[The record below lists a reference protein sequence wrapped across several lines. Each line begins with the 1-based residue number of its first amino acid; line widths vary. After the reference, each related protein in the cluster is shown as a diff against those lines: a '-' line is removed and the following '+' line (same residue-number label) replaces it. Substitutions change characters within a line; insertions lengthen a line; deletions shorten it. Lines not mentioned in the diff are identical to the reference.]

1 MNAKRKILWV
11 HSNFENIKK
20 NDDAAAYKEYFC
32 KADKV
37 VSISD
42 KCVQVLQNN
51 YPDMK
56 NKFVL
61 LPNLTS
67 SIVLSN
73 TAKAD
78 IDEVFSKDDFNIVS
92 VGRLTEAKG
101 FDMAIDA
108 LKILKDHKVPV
119 HWWII
124 GDGEL
129 RKCLENKQRII
140 VLRNT

>member
-78 IDEVFSKDDFNIVS
+78 IDEVFSKDDFNSVS
-92 VGRLTEAKG
+92 WTFNRSKRV
-101 FDMAIDA
+101 
-108 LKILKDHKVPV
+108 
-119 HWWII
+119 
-124 GDGEL
+124 
-129 RKCLENKQRII
+129 
-140 VLRNT
+140 